1 MTMRRFE
8 RTTMRGKQRLATRLA
23 GALGLALT
31 LALTLAACGSHGNA
45 PTLSK
50 PATAS
55 LTGTAAGA
63 ARYTARVTP
72 INALRVVVTY
82 KGHQIP
88 TTGAQT
94 PAQLRRGSCFGA
106 YVAPL
111 TDGNPATPA
120 EAPGEHDETV
130 PSAPDPNG
138 GMDVDVTPDASLFV
152 DVMARPNDPSAPV
165 LACGQ
170 PLSGLRQFF
179 DLYPPTN
186 NSVATGNALF
196 DPISAVRVAISPE
209 SGASAAAAAVAPV
222 AWTIHTASCDGVP
235 VGGDTIVKGAR
246 APYGG
251 PVYAA
256 LSAGQWWVTLAL
268 ADGTTLCGQTKA
280 G

>member
-1 MTMRRFE
+1 MWRFE
-8 RTTMRGKQRLATRLA
+8 RTTMRGKKSLPTRF
-23 GALGLALT
+23 GTALGLALT
-31 LALTLAACGSHGNA
+31 FALALALAACGSHGNA
-45 PTLSK
+45 PSLGKS
-50 PATAS
+50 ATAA
-55 LTGTAAGA
+55 LTGTGAGA
-63 ARYTARVTP
+63 ASYTARITP
-72 INALRVVVTY
+72 TTALHVVVSY

-88 TTGAQT
+88 VSGAQT
-94 PAQLRRGSCFGA
+94 PAQLRHGSCFGA

-120 EAPGEHDETV
+120 EAPGVHDQTV

-152 DVMARPNDPSAPV
+152 DVMARPNDPTAPV

-196 DPISAVRVAISPE
+196 DPISAVHVAISPD
-209 SGASAAAAAVAPV
+209 SGTSATQAPV
-222 AWTIHTASCDGVP
+222 SWTIHTASCDGVP
-235 VGGDTIVKGAR
+235 IGGDTIAKGAR
-246 APYGG
+246 PPYGG

-256 LSAGQWWVTLAL
+256 LAPGQWWVTLAL
-268 ADGTTLCGQTKA
+268 ADGTTLCGHAKS

>member
-8 RTTMRGKQRLATRLA
+8 RTTMHGKVSLPTRFGSVL
-23 GALGLALT
+23 GVALV

-45 PTLSK
+45 PSLGK
-50 PATAS
+50 PATAT
-55 LTGTAAGA
+55 LTGAGA
-63 ARYTARVTP
+63 GVARYTASITP
-72 INALRVVVTY
+72 TTALHVVVTY
-82 KGHQIP
+82 QGHQIP
-88 TTGAQT
+88 VSGAQT

-120 EAPGEHDETV
+120 EAPGVRDATV
-130 PSAPDPNG
+130 PSAPDPAG

-152 DVMARPNDPSAPV
+152 DVMARPNDPTAPV

-179 DLYPPTN
+179 DIYPPTN

-196 DPISAVRVAISPE
+196 DPVSAVRVAISPE
-209 SGASAAAAAVAPV
+209 SGTSATQTPV
-222 AWTIHTASCDGVP
+222 SWTIHTASCDGVP
-235 VGGDTIVKGAR
+235 VGGDTIVSGVR
-246 APYGG
+246 PPYGG
-251 PVYAA
+251 PVYAKLA
-256 LSAGQWWVTLAL
+256 PGQWWVTLAL
-268 ADGTTLCGQTKA
+268 ADGTTLCGQAKS